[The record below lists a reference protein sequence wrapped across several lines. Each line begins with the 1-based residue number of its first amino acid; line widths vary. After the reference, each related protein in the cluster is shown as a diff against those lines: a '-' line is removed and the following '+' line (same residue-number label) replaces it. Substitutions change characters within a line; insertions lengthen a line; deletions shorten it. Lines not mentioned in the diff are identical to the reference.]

1 MKKRSTGIRTGNKIN
16 SPKNKLTIS
25 LLKNFHT
32 ARIAVKTF
40 MLLFLFRDFNQGTI
54 AAKRF
59 LFYVIVYFIMIPL
72 HLSAS
77 ASFSDIDDTMLMFVG
92 EELEIV
98 TVASRT
104 PESPSTAPAVV
115 RVIDHND
122 ILNYGYKTLAE
133 VLSAQPGFYISDQG
147 MGSLPYVR
155 GISNGILIL
164 YDGVPVPTGGP
175 RSYYPLDHELSL
187 NSVKRIEIIRGPGSV
202 LWGADAFAGIVN
214 IVPFTGKDV
223 ALKEITKRALN
234 EKDASK
240 KDSTTN
246 RTADKASTQKNYTS
260 GGRAEASGGSGN
272 TLKGFADTGLR
283 GKNWDAYL
291 SVYGAQNRYDNGS
304 LLDVIFSEKDQNWIV
319 GNDMIDNSDYR
330 EMTANFNLS
339 DSFSVS
345 GRISDFNKSYTQT
358 LDSATEFAWPSEK
371 KVPASFIK
379 ANYSKVWG
387 GSHWNMTTYYQD
399 VSYEQ
404 MDAGNSIQ
412 EDLNVFYGELLWDR
426 RLLTRGLLTA
436 GISYRENHVEGALV
450 DGGFIPE
457 LLVAEYKFFKQ
468 PIQQMNYKNSLKS
481 FFSQYRHPFTW
492 GEFWAGFRFDDNS
505 IYEEYAPSYTI
516 GINIPLSDGWRV
528 KTAFGT
534 GYRTPYSQQWTGKEL
549 LTRDEVATL
558 NLQAEWNSGQGDQL
572 SVTTYLSRL
581 SNNVKTDPFAGASA
595 PSDQDFSGME
605 IYFKKKIIDKLE
617 GYFSVSKIFYSE
629 DEYHFSVI
637 SNTFFRPDGTRVDT
651 YDTWSETYDPGAD
664 FMAASGLTWHILP
677 KVDFALTA
685 SWTTPINYS
694 YRENTITGEY
704 DNPLLLN
711 SQISIKNIPY
721 DNIIFSVGCK
731 NILDGDFT
739 YPGFYG
745 PVNGNP
751 LTGYASIRFS
761 F

>member
-1 MKKRSTGIRTGNKIN
+1 M
-16 SPKNKLTIS
+16 
-25 LLKNFHT
+25 
-32 ARIAVKTF
+32 
-40 MLLFLFRDFNQGTI
+40 DFSQAI
-54 AAKRF
+54 VAAKR
-59 LFYVIVYFIMIPL
+59 LLLYVIVSFIMIPF
-72 HLSAS
+72 HVSSSAS
-77 ASFSDIDDTMLMFVG
+77 SSDIDETMLMFVG

-115 RVIDHND
+115 RVVDHND
-122 ILNYGYKTLAE
+122 IVNYAYTTLAE
-133 VLSAQPGFYISDQG
+133 LLSAQPGFYIADQG

-223 ALKEITKRALN
+223 ALKSIKKGDFN
-234 EKDASK
+234 EKEISTQNSISNK
-240 KDSTTN
+240 KDITINGTKSGSSAQKEYKTGC
-246 RTADKASTQKNYTS
+246 KAEFS
-260 GGRAEASGGSGN
+260 AGSGN
-272 TLKGFADTGLR
+272 TLKVFADTGLKGR
-283 GKNWDAYL
+283 NWDAYL

-330 EMTANFNLS
+330 EMTANFNLN

-387 GSHWNMTTYYQD
+387 SSHWNMTTYYQD

-404 MDAGNSIQ
+404 MDAGYSIQ
-412 EDLNVFYGELLWDR
+412 EDLNIFYGELLWDR

-436 GISYRENHVEGALV
+436 GISYRENHVGGALV

-468 PIQQMNYKNSLKS
+468 PVQQMNYRNSLKS

-492 GEFWAGFRFDDNS
+492 GEFWAGFRLDDNS
-505 IYEEYAPSYTI
+505 MYEEHAPSYTL

-581 SNNVKTDPFAGASA
+581 SNNVQTDPFAGASD
-595 PSDQDFSGME
+595 PSDQDFSGLE
-605 IYFKKKIIDKLE
+605 LSFRKKIIDTLE
-617 GYFSVSKIFYSE
+617 GYCSISKIFYSE
-629 DEYHFSVI
+629 DEYHFSALKSSFI
-637 SNTFFRPDGTRVDT
+637 RPDGTSVDT
-651 YDTWSETYDPGAD
+651 YDTWSEIYDPGAD

-677 KVDFALTA
+677 KVDFSLTA
-685 SWTTPINYS
+685 SWTTPIPYS
-694 YRENTITGEY
+694 YRESTITGEY
-704 DNPLLLN
+704 DNPLLFN
-711 SQISIKNIPY
+711 SQIRVKDTPY
-721 DNIIFSVGCK
+721 DNVIFSIGCK
-731 NILDGDFT
+731 NILDGEFT

-751 LTGYASIRFS
+751 LTGYASVRFS